1 MRLWF
6 VAWGTG
12 PDPRRDNYETAGAP
26 VQARAVPDG
35 FDFSAASTRSGV
47 KGTWRSRTPT
57 ASKIALPIAA
67 GITIMAGSAPP
78 VGGSLEDQ
86 GVPGP

>member
-57 ASKIALPIAA
+57 LRST
-67 GITIMAGSAPP
+67 GNR
-78 VGGSLEDQ
+78 
-86 GVPGP
+86 GPNNPKRRSFLDH